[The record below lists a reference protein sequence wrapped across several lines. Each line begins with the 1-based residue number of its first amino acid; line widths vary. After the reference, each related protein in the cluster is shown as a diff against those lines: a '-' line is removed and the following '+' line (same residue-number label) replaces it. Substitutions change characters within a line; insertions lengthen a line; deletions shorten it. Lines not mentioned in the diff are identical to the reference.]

1 MRTEYKPI
9 LTDNEMDNLS
19 EELFNKKYSALSVT
33 KLKEFNRYREEHLLE
48 TIRNNYPT
56 AYQSLKLRKTTIS

>member
-19 EELFNKKYSALSVT
+19 EELFNKKYSTLSVT
-33 KLKEFNRYREEHLLE
+33 KLKEFNRYREEHLVGNHPEQLCD
-48 TIRNNYPT
+48 R
-56 AYQSLKLRKTTIS
+56 ISIP